1 MHELTCWHQLPIYAN
16 MLRTQIQFEK
26 ETYLTLKKA
35 AKNAQR
41 SISDLVRQSV
51 EQYLQEN
58 QRRAVWKKSLS
69 SAGTFHSG
77 HKDISVNHDQYLG
90 DEW

>member
-1 MHELTCWHQLPIYAN
+1 

-58 QRRAVWKKSLS
+58 QKKDAWKKSLA
-69 SAGTFHSG
+69 SAGSFHSG
-77 HKDISVNHDQYLG
+77 HTNISANHDQYLG